1 MTGYANWQ
9 SDEVESLVFV
19 GSTPTSVTELVPW
32 SSGEDAWPTSRK
44 RMVRLH
50 PGSLISEQDGLM
62 VQREGIA
69 FAWRK
74 SEFDSRWV
82 H

>member
-32 SSGEDAWPTSRK
+32 SSGEDA
-44 RMVRLH
+44 
-50 PGSLISEQDGLM
+50 GSLLGL
-62 VQREGIA
+62 
-69 FAWRK
+69 
-74 SEFDSRWV
+74 
-82 H
+82 